1 MKRISFLLS
10 GLLFIS
16 TALSAQTIQ
25 PIKLHPQNPHYF
37 LYKGKPTLLVGSGEH
52 YGSVIN
58 LAFDY
63 KTYLQTI
70 ARDDL
75 NTTRLFTGA
84 YIEKPGDFGI
94 KNNTL
99 APAEQNLI
107 LPWKRSDQSGFE
119 LGGNKFDL
127 DKWDENYFVR
137 LKQFMTEADRNGV
150 IVEVNLFSAYYQHG
164 WEYSPLN
171 IKNNINKTDNIS
183 AALANTLLNGNIL
196 AYQEKYVRKIVRE
209 LNGFINFY
217 FEVQNEPY
225 AIQKDT
231 VILRNEY
238 GDVKDFR
245 NFLEIVSQRSNDWQ
259 RRVASWIKD
268 EESKLPQQHLISQ
281 NISNFQYP
289 VTNPDPNISVFNFHY
304 ALPKAVNENYYLNK
318 VIGFNETGFAGNLNT
333 TYRRQAWRFLMAGG
347 ALFNMLDYSFSAG
360 MEAGQDTSYKAP
372 GGGSPELR
380 KQFGVLKHYF
390 DALNI
395 IKLHPDERIVK
406 ASPGATTEA
415 LSDNKGEWIIYIE
428 HLAMTPYT
436 LSFNLPDPGR
446 KYKAVWTDTATGH
459 TIKTQVFSGNIIKVP
474 DGISDKVLKI
484 SALK

>member
-1 MKRISFLLS
+1 MFSLVWPLMLPFT
-10 GLLFIS
+10 LFS
-16 TALSAQTIQ
+16 QTNQ

-37 LYKGKPTLLVGSGEH
+37 LYKGKPTILVGSGEH

-58 LAFDY
+58 QGFDY
-63 KTYLQTI
+63 TTYLQ
-70 ARDDL
+70 AMGKDGL

-99 APAEQNLI
+99 APSEKDLL

-127 DKWDENYFVR
+127 DKWDENYFTR
-137 LKQFMTEADRNGV
+137 LKQFMSEADRNGV
-150 IVEVNLFSAYYQHG
+150 VVEVNLFSSYYQHG

-171 IKNNINKTDNIS
+171 TKNNINKTDDIS

-196 AYQEKYVRKIVRE
+196 TYQEKYVRKIVKE
-209 LNGFINFY
+209 LNGFGNFY

-259 RRVASWIKD
+259 RKVAGWIKD
-268 EESKLPQQHLISQ
+268 EESKLPAKHLISQ
-281 NISNFQYP
+281 NISNFHYP
-289 VTNPDPNISVFNFHY
+289 ITNPDPNISVFNFHY
-304 ALPKAVNENYYLNK
+304 AFPKTVDENYYLNK
-318 VIGFNETGFAGNLNT
+318 VIGFNETGFAGKLNT

-347 ALFNMLDYSFSAG
+347 ALFNMLDYSFAAG
-360 MEAGQDTSYKAP
+360 AETGQDTSFKAP

-380 KQFGVLKHYF
+380 QQFGILKHYF
-390 DALNI
+390 DVLDF
-395 IKLHPDERIVK
+395 IKFRPDQQVVK
-406 ASPGATTEA
+406 SSPGAITEA
-415 LSDNKGEWIIYIE
+415 LSDGRQQWVIYLE
-428 HLAMTPYT
+428 HLAMKPYT
-436 LSFNLPDPGR
+436 LSLNLPKG
-446 KYKAVWTDTATGH
+446 KYKATWTDVITGT
-459 TIKTQVFSGNIIKVP
+459 TIKTETFGTGSIPIPAGLM
-474 DGISDKVLKI
+474 DKVLLVSVI
-484 SALK
+484 R

>member
-1 MKRISFLLS
+1 MLPFT
-10 GLLFIS
+10 LFS
-16 TALSAQTIQ
+16 QANQ

-37 LYKGKPTLLVGSGEH
+37 LYNGKPTILVGSGEH

-58 LAFDY
+58 QGFDY
-63 KTYLQTI
+63 KTYLQTMGK
-70 ARDDL
+70 DGL

-99 APAEQNLI
+99 APSEKDLL

-127 DKWDENYFVR
+127 DKWDENYFTR
-137 LKQFMTEADRNGV
+137 LKQFMTEADHNGV
-150 IVEVNLFSAYYQHG
+150 VVEVNLFSSYYQHG

-171 IKNNINKTDNIS
+171 TKNNINKTDDIS

-196 AYQEKYVRKIVRE
+196 AYQEKYVRKIVKE
-209 LNGFINFY
+209 LNGFGNFY

-259 RRVASWIKD
+259 RKVAGWIKD
-268 EESKLPQQHLISQ
+268 EEGKLPAKHLISQ
-281 NISNFQYP
+281 NISNFHYP

-304 ALPKAVNENYYLNK
+304 AFPKTVDENYYLNK
-318 VIGFNETGFAGNLNT
+318 VIGFNETGFAGKSDI

-347 ALFNMLDYSFSAG
+347 ALFNMLDYSFASGA
-360 MEAGQDTSYKAP
+360 ETGQDTSFKAP

-380 KQFGVLKHYF
+380 QQFGILKHYF
-390 DALNI
+390 DALDF
-395 IKLHPDERIVK
+395 IKFRPDQQVVK
-406 ASPGATTEA
+406 SSPGAITEA
-415 LSDNKGEWIIYIE
+415 LSDGHQQWVIYLE
-428 HLAMTPYT
+428 HLAMKPYS
-436 LSFNLPDPGR
+436 LSLNLPKG
-446 KYKAVWTDTATGH
+446 KYKATWTNVITGT
-459 TIKTQVFSGNIIKVP
+459 TIKTETFGTGSITIPQGLM
-474 DGISDKVLKI
+474 DKVLLVSVI
-484 SALK
+484 R